1 MIRIALIGT
10 GNLAVHLIEAF
21 EVCNAAL
28 VVQWIGRKNTPPK
41 QNLKVPYF
49 TKYQRN
55 IEVDLCLVAISD
67 DAISS
72 VAKQLKNI
80 DVLVAHTAG
89 AVSKN
94 ELEPVKRNGVFYP
107 LQSFKESFPV
117 NWSSIPICIEAS
129 HKEDVKLLRK
139 LASQL
144 SENVHQIT
152 EHQRLQ
158 LHTAAVFSNNFCNH
172 LLGVSQ
178 NITSKAA
185 LPFSI
190 LHPIVRETFERS
202 FSNQSSELQTGP
214 AKRNDTITQQ
224 KHQSVLSDK
233 DAELYRILTQSIFNT
248 HKHEL

>member
-1 MIRIALIGT
+1 MRIALIGT
-10 GNLAVHLIEAF
+10 GNLAVHLIKAF
-21 EVCNAAL
+21 ETCNDTQL
-28 VVQWIGRKNTPPK
+28 VQWIGRKKTPPK
-41 QNLKVPYF
+41 QILNAPYF
-49 TKYQRN
+49 THYQQN
-55 IEVDLCLVAISD
+55 INSDLCLVAISD
-67 DAISS
+67 DEISS
-72 VAKQLKNI
+72 VAKQLKDI
-80 DVLVAHTAG
+80 DVFVAHTAG
-89 AVSKN
+89 AVSMD
-94 ELEPVKRNGVFYP
+94 ELNPVKRKGVFYP

-117 NWSSIPICIEAS
+117 NWSSIPICIEAT
-129 HKEDVKLLRK
+129 HTEDVKLLRK

-190 LHPIVRETFERS
+190 LHPIIRETFERS
-202 FSNQSSELQTGP
+202 FSNQASELQTGP

-224 KHQSVLSDK
+224 KHQSVLSAD
-233 DAELYRILTQSIFNT
+233 DAELYRIISQSIFNT
-248 HKHEL
+248 YNT